1 LASAAKANATLDDNV
16 RALED
21 RVTQAV
27 RARDPA
33 TAAQALAALRQAKPD
48 HARLASLGE
57 QVVQLSRAITTDA
70 APSKDVPANSAPQV
84 AAHTTSN
91 LKLARARLASGQWLE
106 PDGDSALT
114 YLREA
119 RARTEDSSVITILAT
134 DLGTR
139 LLDESR
145 AAIAADNAPQA
156 RAHFNNAIGL
166 DREFDLALPGLLDV
180 ARALD
185 EMTTQEA
192 TRSANQIRDLLAPAI
207 KLRESGQLIEPAGNN
222 AFDTIKSIA
231 AEHADASEVRAEQQ
245 RLAFTLLDHART
257 ALAGGN
263 LELADALSRRADE
276 LVPRMSATQTLRQQI
291 SEALAQRVATTSV
304 INAGSLRRT
313 REVPATYPPDAQRRG
328 IQGWVDLEF
337 TVAADGSTRDVVV
350 TAAQPQQ
357 AFDKAAVDAMRR
369 WRFEPVMLNG
379 QPIDQRAKLR
389 MQFSLQ

>member
-1 LASAAKANATLDDNV
+1 
-16 RALED
+16 
-21 RVTQAV
+21 
-27 RARDPA
+27 
-33 TAAQALAALRQAKPD
+33 
-48 HARLASLGE
+48 
-57 QVVQLSRAITTDA
+57 
-70 APSKDVPANSAPQV
+70 
-84 AAHTTSN
+84 
-91 LKLARARLASGQWLE
+91 LASGQWLE

-119 RARTEDSSVITILAT
+119 RARNEDSSVITILAT

-222 AFDTIKSIA
+222 EFDTIKSIA